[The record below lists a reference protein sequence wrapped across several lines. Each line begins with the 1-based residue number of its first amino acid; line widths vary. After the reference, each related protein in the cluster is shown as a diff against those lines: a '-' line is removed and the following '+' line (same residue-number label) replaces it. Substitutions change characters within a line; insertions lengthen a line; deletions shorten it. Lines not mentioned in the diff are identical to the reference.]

1 MFRVLLKKYS
11 DKFQLYFNE
20 KKIAIIGAGIAG
32 LTLANFIKKFTD
44 HEFMVYE
51 REESLSLEE
60 GYGIQLAINSVKIL
74 SQINFNKIND
84 ENVFYPKIIDFYNIQ
99 NEKICDLNL
108 SKFNSI
114 DSKYTTL
121 KRSTLIELLKEDIY
135 TQHLRFGKK
144 IKEVSELKD
153 KVLIKFDDNTNDL
166 VDFVVA
172 ADGIFSNTR
181 SFFEKKK
188 IEPKFKK
195 AVAVRLILNSKSEL
209 DINEENISL
218 MLGSNSHIVLYP
230 INKKKEL
237 NMVCIMRCKKYEP
250 DNITHLIQEIVLKQN
265 PKLKNIFEN
274 EIKTWPLYFSPK
286 IIPSSNKKVF
296 YIGDA
301 FNGFLPTIA
310 QGAGQSIESAFE
322 IFNLLTKDKLDKENN
337 YFEIRS
343 KRAKIIRSRSN
354 FNFFAFH
361 FSSKI
366 MQNVRNLFLKFLVKR
381 KFFVKRYLGKVYKN

>member
-1 MFRVLLKKYS
+1 MK
-11 DKFQLYFNE
+11 

-32 LTLANFIKKFTD
+32 LTLANLIKKFSD

-60 GYGIQLAINSVKIL
+60 GYGIQLATNSIKIL
-74 SQINFNKIND
+74 NQIGFDKINN
-84 ENVFYPKIIDFYNIQ
+84 EKIFHPKTIDFYNIQ
-99 NEKICDLNL
+99 NKKICDLNL
-108 SKFNSI
+108 SKFNSPEA
-114 DSKYTTL
+114 KYTTL
-121 KRSTLIELLKEDIY
+121 KRSTLIEFLKEDIY

-181 SFFEKKK
+181 SFFEIKKN
-188 IEPKFKK
+188 EPRFKK
-195 AVAVRLILNSKSEL
+195 AIAARVILDTKSEF

-250 DNITHLIQEIVLKQN
+250 DNVKQLVQEIVLKQN

-274 EIKTWPLYFSPK
+274 EIKTWPLYFTPK

-301 FNGFLPTIA
+301 FNGFLPTLA

>member
-1 MFRVLLKKYS
+1 MK
-11 DKFQLYFNE
+11 

-32 LTLANFIKKFTD
+32 LTLGNLIKKNSD
-44 HEFMVYE
+44 HEFILYE
-51 REESLSLEE
+51 KEESLPLDE
-60 GYGIQLAINSVKIL
+60 GYGIQLSTNVIKLLN
-74 SQINFNKIND
+74 QINFRKID
-84 ENVFYPKIIDFYNIQ
+84 KSKIFHPSRVDFYDIKSK
-99 NEKICDLNL
+99 KICEIDLTQ
-108 SKFNSI
+108 FNTQ

-121 KRSTLIELLKEDIY
+121 QRSVLIEFLKEDIY

-188 IEPKFKK
+188 NEPRFKK
-195 AVAVRLILNSKSEL
+195 AIAARVILNSKSEL

-230 INKKKEL
+230 INKQKEL
-237 NMVCIMRCKKYEP
+237 NMVCIIRCKKYDP
-250 DNITHLIQEIVLKQN
+250 DNTKQLVQEIVLKQN
-265 PKLKNIFEN
+265 PNLKNIFDN
-274 EIKTWPLYFSPK
+274 EMKTWPLYFTPK
-286 IIPSSNKKVF
+286 ILPSTNKKVF

-301 FNGFLPTIA
+301 FNGFLPTLA

-322 IFNLLTKDKLDKENN
+322 IFNLLKNDKLDKDNN

-366 MQNVRNLFLKFLVKR
+366 MQNIRNLFLKFLVKR

>member
-1 MFRVLLKKYS
+1 MK
-11 DKFQLYFNE
+11 

-32 LTLANFIKKFTD
+32 LTLANLLKKHTD

-60 GYGIQLAINSVKIL
+60 GYGIQLATNSIKIL
-74 SQINFNKIND
+74 NQINFDKINN
-84 ENVFYPKIIDFYNIQ
+84 EKIFHPKTIDFYNIQ
-99 NEKICDLNL
+99 NKKICDLNL
-108 SKFNSI
+108 SKFNSPEA
-114 DSKYTTL
+114 KYTTL
-121 KRSTLIELLKEDIY
+121 QRSTLIEFLKEDIY

-144 IKEVSELKD
+144 MKEVSELKD

-166 VDFVVA
+166 VDVVIA

-181 SFFEKKK
+181 SFFETKKN
-188 IEPKFKK
+188 EPRFKK
-195 AVAVRLILNSKSEL
+195 AIAARVILKSKSEF
-209 DINEENISL
+209 DINEENINL

-250 DNITHLIQEIVLKQN
+250 DNVKQLIQEIILKQN
-265 PKLKNIFEN
+265 PKFKNIFEN
-274 EIKTWPLYFSPK
+274 EIKTWPLYFTPK

-301 FNGFLPTIA
+301 FNGFLPTLA

>member
-1 MFRVLLKKYS
+1 MK
-11 DKFQLYFNE
+11 

-32 LTLANFIKKFTD
+32 LTLANLIKKYTD

-60 GYGIQLAINSVKIL
+60 GYGIQLATNSIKIL
-74 SQINFNKIND
+74 NQISFDKINN
-84 ENVFYPKIIDFYNIQ
+84 EKIFHPKTIDFYNIQ

-108 SKFNSI
+108 SKFNSPEA
-114 DSKYTTL
+114 KYTTL
-121 KRSTLIELLKEDIY
+121 QRSTLIEFLKEDIY

-144 IKEVSELKD
+144 MKEVSELKD

-166 VDFVVA
+166 VDLVVA

-181 SFFEKKK
+181 SFFELKKN
-188 IEPKFKK
+188 EPRFKK
-195 AVAVRLILNSKSEL
+195 AVAARIILNSKSEF

-250 DNITHLIQEIVLKQN
+250 DNVKQLVQEIVLKQN

-301 FNGFLPTIA
+301 FNGFLPTLA

-322 IFNLLTKDKLDKENN
+322 IFNLLKNDKFDKENN

-366 MQNVRNLFLKFLVKR
+366 MQNIRNLLLKFLVKR

>member
-1 MFRVLLKKYS
+1 MK
-11 DKFQLYFNE
+11 

-32 LTLANFIKKFTD
+32 LTLANLIKKYTD

-60 GYGIQLAINSVKIL
+60 GYGIQLATNSIKIL
-74 SQINFNKIND
+74 NQISFDTINNEKI
-84 ENVFYPKIIDFYNIQ
+84 FHPKTIDFYNIQ

-108 SKFNSI
+108 SKFNSS
-114 DSKYTTL
+114 DAKYTTL
-121 KRSTLIELLKEDIY
+121 QRSTLIEFLKEDIY

-166 VDFVVA
+166 VDFVIA

-181 SFFEKKK
+181 SFFEMKKN
-188 IEPKFKK
+188 EPRFKK
-195 AVAVRLILNSKSEL
+195 AIAVRVILNSKSDF

-237 NMVCIMRCKKYEP
+237 NMVCIIRCKKYEP
-250 DNITHLIQEIVLKQN
+250 DNVKQLVQEIVLKQN

-274 EIKTWPLYFSPK
+274 EIKTWPLYFTPK

-301 FNGFLPTIA
+301 FNGFLPTLA

-366 MQNVRNLFLKFLVKR
+366 MQNIRNLFLKFLVKR
-381 KFFVKRYLGKVYKN
+381 RFFVKRYLGKVYKN

>member
-1 MFRVLLKKYS
+1 MK
-11 DKFQLYFNE
+11 

-32 LTLANFIKKFTD
+32 LTLANLIKKYTD

-60 GYGIQLAINSVKIL
+60 GYGIQLATNSIKIL
-74 SQINFNKIND
+74 NKINFNKINN
-84 ENVFYPKIIDFYNIQ
+84 EKIFHPKIIDFYNIQ
-99 NEKICDLNL
+99 NETICNLNL
-108 SKFNSI
+108 SKFNSVEA
-114 DSKYTTL
+114 KYTTL
-121 KRSTLIELLKEDIY
+121 QRSTLIEFLKEDIY

-144 IKEVSELKD
+144 MKEVSELKD

-166 VDFVVA
+166 VDFVIA

-181 SFFEKKK
+181 SFFEMKK
-188 IEPKFKK
+188 IIPKFKK
-195 AVAVRLILNSKSEL
+195 AIAARVILNSKSEL

-218 MLGSNSHIVLYP
+218 MFGSNSHIVLYP

-250 DNITHLIQEIVLKQN
+250 DNIKQLVQEIVLKQN
-265 PKLKNIFEN
+265 PKLQNIFEN
-274 EIKTWPLYFSPK
+274 EIKTWPLYFTPK

-301 FNGFLPTIA
+301 FNGFLPTLA

-322 IFNLLTKDKLDKENN
+322 IHNLLTKDKLDKENN

-366 MQNVRNLFLKFLVKR
+366 MQNIRNLFLKFLVKR
-381 KFFVKRYLGKVYKN
+381 KFFVKSYLGKVYKN